1 MDEQNRYPHT
11 PAGDTPE
18 NSGQNPGQYP
28 EQSTEQTA
36 EQNVGQYD
44 EHTRPIPPYQQNP
57 GYSQSYPPAYP
68 QSYAQAY
75 PQPAPTQPRKGG
87 LTALV
92 LVGALVLGGVA
103 GVGGAAAFH
112 AFSDD
117 SSSTSDGT
125 SGKFEATKTSTL
137 KDGTVEKV
145 AGTVLPS
152 VVKVNVS
159 GQSEAGSGSGIVLS
173 KDGEI
178 LTNNHVVAVAGDN
191 GSITVNFNDGTTKK
205 AKVVGTDPLTDIAV
219 IKAEGVSDLTP
230 AAIGK
235 SSDLKV
241 GQTVVAVGSPYGL
254 NSTVTSGIVSALN
267 RPVSVATEEQQAPQQ
282 ENPFGGLEGQQSQPQ
297 QQQGQSLS
305 TTYPAIQTDAAINPG
320 NSGGALVDMSGRV
333 VGINSSIRTASDS
346 SSSAGG
352 SIGLGFAI
360 PIDEVLP
367 IVNQITDHQ
376 KPTHARLGVSVS
388 DVSGKSLNQGA
399 QLQSIEDG
407 GAGAKAGLKKGDV
420 ITKVNDDLIDGSES
434 LVATVRGHRPGEKVT
449 ITYLRDGKTSTTTA
463 DLGSD
468 EGTQTS

>member
-1 MDEQNRYPHT
+1 M
-11 PAGDTPE
+11 
-18 NSGQNPGQYP
+18 
-28 EQSTEQTA
+28 
-36 EQNVGQYD
+36 
-44 EHTRPIPPYQQNP
+44 
-57 GYSQSYPPAYP
+57 
-68 QSYAQAY
+68 
-75 PQPAPTQPRKGG
+75 
-87 LTALV
+87 
-92 LVGALVLGGVA
+92 
-103 GVGGAAAFH
+103 
-112 AFSDD
+112 
-117 SSSTSDGT
+117 
-125 SGKFEATKTSTL
+125 
-137 KDGTVEKV
+137 
-145 AGTVLPS
+145 LPS

-205 AKVVGTDPLTDIAV
+205 AKVVGTDPITDIAV
-219 IKAEGVSDLTP
+219 IKAEGVSNLTP
-230 AAIGK
+230 ASIGK

-267 RPVSVATEEQQAPQQ
+267 RPVSVASEEEQSPQQ
-282 ENPFGGLEGQQSQPQ
+282 SNPFGGLEGQQPQPQ
-297 QQQGQSLS
+297 QQSQNLS

-367 IVNQITDHQ
+367 IVNQITDNQ

-388 DVSGKSLNQGA
+388 DVSGSALNQGA
-399 QLQSIEDG
+399 QLQTVEGG

-420 ITKVNDDLIDGSES
+420 ITKVNSDLIDGSES
-434 LVATVRGHRPGEKVT
+434 LVATIRGHRPGEKVT
-449 ITYLRDGKTSTTTA
+449 ITYLRDGRTSTTTA

-468 EGTQTS
+468 EGQQTS